1 MNLDEELRD
10 TFRFRAASAPDG
22 NTLLIAVR
30 DRSHRADV
38 RRRWF
43 VVMAGLIAVATTVT
57 VAAVRPFAAPAP
69 QPPTTPGPT
78 PTPTPSLPPGTVPIV
93 LAAANISLPAFP
105 FTPGW
110 VPAGLGPR
118 WTGIVGPEARLGY
131 GYGGPKLLSLAVD
144 TVPYDYD
151 WEGSGQTTTAQ
162 IGKYSATVRHGT
174 TDSGGPLFGVSWQI
188 DDGRWLTVQSFEIPF
203 TDTIQFARDL
213 RPEPLSASEMPF
225 TLALAPQ
232 GFALSLVDP
241 YGLCLAPPTW
251 PPQRRTSLGLCVS
264 VSNDEYQFQPRVDT
278 PVLMAGL
285 VGLIQRGKSG
295 LTLRLELADGRML
308 QVSTHDEY
316 DTQQYVHISD
326 ADLER
331 FVEGVTAR

>member
-22 NTLLIAVR
+22 GTLLIAVR

-43 VVMAGLIAVATTVT
+43 AVVAGLIAVATTVT

-110 VPAGLGPR
+110 VPAGLGRR
-118 WTGIVGPEARLGY
+118 WTGMVGPETRLGY
-131 GYGGPKLLSLAVD
+131 GYGGPKRLSLAVD

-151 WEGSGQTTTAQ
+151 WESSGQTIAQ
-162 IGKYSATVRHGT
+162 IGKYSATVRRAT
-174 TDSGGPLFGVSWQI
+174 TDSGGPLFGVSWRI
-188 DDGRWLTVQSFEIPF
+188 DDGRWLTVQSFEIPLA
-203 TDTIQFARDL
+203 DTLRFAREL
-213 RPEPLSASEMPF
+213 QPQPLPASGLPF

-232 GFALSLVDP
+232 GFVLSFVDL

-251 PPQRRTSLGLCVS
+251 SLPRRSSPGLCVS
-264 VSNDEYQFQPRVDT
+264 VSDSDSPYLPNLDT
-278 PVLMAGL
+278 PVLVAGL
-285 VGLIQRGKSG
+285 TGFLRRDSAGLHLDLG
-295 LTLRLELADGRML
+295 LAGGRLLT
-308 QVSTHDEY
+308 VVTSTGEGD
-316 DTQQYVHISD
+316 DRVFISD

-331 FVEGVTAR
+331 FVEGVTAS